1 MYPVAQ
7 VQEPY
12 TAVGYLAQR
21 IPLIQI
27 LKVKHPEEDPS
38 PEGAANVK
46 WSAWDIC
53 DGKFDVNSEQFYVSG
68 CVLG

>member
-1 MYPVAQ
+1 MYPIAQ

-12 TAVGYLAQR
+12 TAVGFLAQR

-27 LKVKHPEEDPS
+27 LKIKHPEEVTT
-38 PEGAANVK
+38 PEGAANTK

-53 DGKFDVNSEQFYVSG
+53 DGE
-68 CVLG
+68 